1 MRPLLRAHAN
11 RITRLASLAPLLRSP
26 RSLLDPASAGGQSA
40 FRAQLAAEDAFRHG
54 AVAAAAAAA
63 EAEADA
69 GSWVGA
75 GAGALA
81 RPRRAADADAD
92 VNGDGITESSHLTR
106 GRRTGGAARTGVGA
120 VEAREWAQAGEAAAA
135 ADDDDAA
142 KDMMRAPAAPS
153 GDGADADAGSGA
165 GAEAEEAEAGT
176 GAPRDRFQ
184 SLLSAA
190 ADVAARGV
198 APEGRGAGRGALAP
212 WSPAAG
218 TAAVGAS
225 AASSQP
231 PANSQLPYD
240 VGFSPLRQLVS
251 RAQAT
256 PFGVVD
262 VAMLCSA

>member
-1 MRPLLRAHAN
+1 MGTA
-11 RITRLASLAPLLRSP
+11 
-26 RSLLDPASAGGQSA
+26 
-40 FRAQLAAEDAFRHG
+40 
-54 AVAAAAAAA
+54 
-63 EAEADA
+63 
-69 GSWVGA
+69 
-75 GAGALA
+75 
-81 RPRRAADADAD
+81 
-92 VNGDGITESSHLTR
+92 
-106 GRRTGGAARTGVGA
+106 
-120 VEAREWAQAGEAAAA
+120 EAREWAQAGEAAAA
-135 ADDDDAA
+135 ADDDAAA
-142 KDMMRAPAAPS
+142 KDLMRAPAAPS
-153 GDGADADAGSGA
+153 GDNADADAGSGA
-165 GAEAEEAEAGT
+165 GAEAEEAEAGA

-218 TAAVGAS
+218 TAVVGAS

>member
-1 MRPLLRAHAN
+1 
-11 RITRLASLAPLLRSP
+11 
-26 RSLLDPASAGGQSA
+26 
-40 FRAQLAAEDAFRHG
+40 
-54 AVAAAAAAA
+54 VAAAAAAA

-81 RPRRAADADAD
+81 RPRRAADADAGAD
-92 VNGDGITESSHLTR
+92 DDGDGGGITESSHLTR

-120 VEAREWAQAGEAAAA
+120 AEAREWAQAGEAAAA
-135 ADDDDAA
+135 AADDAA
-142 KDMMRAPAAPS
+142 AKDLMRAPAAPS
-153 GDGADADAGSGA
+153 GDDADADAESGA

-218 TAAVGAS
+218 TAVAGAS
-225 AASSQP
+225 AASSLP
-231 PANSQLPYD
+231 PANSPLPYE

>member
-1 MRPLLRAHAN
+1 M
-11 RITRLASLAPLLRSP
+11 
-26 RSLLDPASAGGQSA
+26 
-40 FRAQLAAEDAFRHG
+40 
-54 AVAAAAAAA
+54 AAAAAAA

-81 RPRRAADADAD
+81 RPRRAADTDATD
-92 VNGDGITESSHLTR
+92 DDGDGGGITESSHLTR

-120 VEAREWAQAGEAAAA
+120 AEAREWAQAGEAAAA
-135 ADDDDAA
+135 AADDAA
-142 KDMMRAPAAPS
+142 AKDLMRAPTAPS
-153 GDGADADAGSGA
+153 GDDADADAGSGA
-165 GAEAEEAEAGT
+165 GAEAGEAEEAEAGT

-218 TAAVGAS
+218 TAVAGAS
-225 AASSQP
+225 AASSLP
-231 PANSQLPYD
+231 PANSPLPYE

>member
-1 MRPLLRAHAN
+1 M
-11 RITRLASLAPLLRSP
+11 
-26 RSLLDPASAGGQSA
+26 
-40 FRAQLAAEDAFRHG
+40 
-54 AVAAAAAAA
+54 AAAAAAA

-81 RPRRAADADAD
+81 RPRRAADADAGAD
-92 VNGDGITESSHLTR
+92 DDGDGGGITESSHLTR

-120 VEAREWAQAGEAAAA
+120 AEAREWAQAGEAAAA
-135 ADDDDAA
+135 AADDAA
-142 KDMMRAPAAPS
+142 AKDLMRAPAAPS
-153 GDGADADAGSGA
+153 GDDADADAESGA

-218 TAAVGAS
+218 TAVAGAS
-225 AASSQP
+225 AASSLP
-231 PANSQLPYD
+231 PANSPLPYE